1 MFCVVLEGSMGGS
14 LFFLPT
20 TTVYPPNLQRF
31 SSRSLRI
38 LLRLFSSAVCVCV
51 WGGGGGGGG
60 WGNSAGK
67 EGYRGH
73 ERFVFLRI
81 QHLV

>member
-1 MFCVVLEGSMGGS
+1 MGFVEVG
-14 LFFLPT
+14 L
-20 TTVYPPNLQRF
+20 
-31 SSRSLRI
+31 
-38 LLRLFSSAVCVCV
+38 
-51 WGGGGGGGG
+51 GGG
-60 WGNSAGK
+60 NAAGK